1 MRVIVNLR
9 VHEWEVNYPLVVQS
23 HGGNEKFFR
32 VALSRSI
39 RVNVARDAGFR
50 GSSIRVWHGERN
62 AGKLIGADYP
72 HVKHRKCKAPRL
84 SVFSFQLHHGVAAT
98 KSTLAGGFF
107 FFGGVAGEETLDEV
121 SVGFAGAKFGV
132 SENFAV

>member
-1 MRVIVNLR
+1 MWLGTRGLEVHRFAFGMGKETRGNLSGLII
-9 VHEWEVNYPLVVQS
+9 HMS
-23 HGGNEKFFR
+23 STGN
-32 VALSRSI
+32 A
-39 RVNVARDAGFR
+39 
-50 GSSIRVWHGERN
+50 
-62 AGKLIGADYP
+62 
-72 HVKHRKCKAPRL
+72 KHRRL